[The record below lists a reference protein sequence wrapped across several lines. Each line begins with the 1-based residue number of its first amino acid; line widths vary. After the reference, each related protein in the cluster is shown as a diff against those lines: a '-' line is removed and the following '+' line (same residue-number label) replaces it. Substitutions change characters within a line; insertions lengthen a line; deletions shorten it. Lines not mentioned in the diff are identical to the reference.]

1 MTYYK
6 NTQSVYTTDYQ
17 SDPEIRIVLKM
28 ALCIYVSISRHWF
41 QLAFSRRIPL
51 LTRNAYLLLP
61 AELRGPSLRVFCRT
75 EVRQSTCTNV

>member
-28 ALCIYVSISRHWF
+28 ALCIYVSISRH
-41 QLAFSRRIPL
+41 
-51 LTRNAYLLLP
+51 
-61 AELRGPSLRVFCRT
+61 
-75 EVRQSTCTNV
+75 